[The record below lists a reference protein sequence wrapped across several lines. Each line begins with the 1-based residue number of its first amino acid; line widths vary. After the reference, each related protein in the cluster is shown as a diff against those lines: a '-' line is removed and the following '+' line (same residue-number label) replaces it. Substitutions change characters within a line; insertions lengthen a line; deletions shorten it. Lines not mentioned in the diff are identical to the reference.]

1 MLKARNLK
9 FWLTPVRVASIC
21 TDELSRISLEVHS
34 LKLISRLISRNCV
47 GFRVKL
53 VGSSGNLRHLRL
65 FCLSVHL
72 YKECNKL

>member
-9 FWLTPVRVASIC
+9 FWLTPVRVAGVC

-34 LKLISRLISRNCV
+34 LKLICRLISRRCV
-47 GFRVKL
+47 GFGVKL
-53 VGSSGNLRHLRL
+53 VGSSGDLRHLRL
-65 FCLSVHL
+65 FCLCVHL